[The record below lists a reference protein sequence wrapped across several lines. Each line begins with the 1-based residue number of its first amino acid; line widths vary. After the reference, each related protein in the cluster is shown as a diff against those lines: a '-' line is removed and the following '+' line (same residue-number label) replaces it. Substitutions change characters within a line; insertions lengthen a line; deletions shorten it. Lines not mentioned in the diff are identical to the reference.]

1 MIALLRSDAYRVL
14 RSRWIWG
21 VAAIV
26 ALLLLAPAVMM
37 RWTGMGP
44 VRYDDL
50 TGSALSMGGVQI
62 LAAAMAAIV
71 CCDRTDMGFSR
82 SILSSLGGRARMV
95 WFAEKCVF
103 SLALA
108 AALIAFA
115 FAVGLLALPVS
126 GVPVASPEP
135 AWQVAAWLG
144 CTWLCA
150 APYVVLTVLVAHLTR
165 SEGVTTAFAVLGAG
179 GLLEG
184 GLLIGIDFL
193 HALLGGEFL
202 AVTAAVG
209 PWLPAEIAS
218 AVGAGARTMLSA
230 DNAVHL
236 APAVRA
242 LIVCLPLAV
251 ATVAADALLVSR
263 RDAA

>member
-14 RSRWIWG
+14 HSRWIWA

-26 ALLLLAPAVMM
+26 AFLLLAPALMM
-37 RWTGMGP
+37 RWTSMGP
-44 VRYDDL
+44 VFYDDL
-50 TGSALSMGGVQI
+50 TNSALAMTGVQM
-62 LAAAMAAIV
+62 LAAAMAGIV

-82 SILSSLGGRARMV
+82 SILSSLDERARMF
-95 WFAEKCVF
+95 WFVEKCVF

-108 AALIAFA
+108 AALIVFT
-115 FAVGLLALPVS
+115 FVVGLLGLPVS
-126 GVPVASPEP
+126 GVPVANPEP

-165 SEGVTTAFAVLGAG
+165 SEGVTTVFAVLGAG

-193 HALLGGEFL
+193 YALLGGEFL
-202 AVTAAVG
+202 TVTAAVG

-218 AVGAGARTMLSA
+218 AVGAGARAMLSA
-230 DNAVHL
+230 DNAVLL
-236 APAVRA
+236 APAIRA
-242 LIVCLPLAV
+242 LIVCLPLTV
-251 ATVAADALLVSR
+251 AATAADALLISR

>member
-21 VAAIV
+21 AAAIV

-71 CCDRTDMGFSR
+71 CCDRTDIGFAR
-82 SILSSLGGRARMV
+82 SILSSLGERARML
-95 WFAEKCVF
+95 WFAEKCVL

-108 AALIAFA
+108 AALTVLAFA
-115 FAVGLLALPVS
+115 AGLLGLLVS

-135 AWQVAAWLG
+135 AWQAAAWLG

-150 APYVVLTVLVAHLTR
+150 APYVVLTALVGHLTR
-165 SEGVTTAFAVLGAG
+165 SEGVTMAFAVLGAG

-193 HALLGGEFL
+193 RALAGGEFL

-209 PWLPAEIAS
+209 PWMPAEIAS
-218 AVGAGARTMLSA
+218 AVGAGARAMLSA
-230 DNAVHL
+230 DNAVRL

-242 LIVCLPLAV
+242 LIVCLPLAAAAV
-251 ATVAADALLVSR
+251 A
-263 RDAA
+263 

>member
-14 RSRWIWG
+14 HSRWIW
-21 VAAIV
+21 VLAAIV
-26 ALLLLAPAVMM
+26 AFLLFAPALMM
-37 RWTGMGP
+37 RWANMGP
-44 VRYDDL
+44 IYYDDL
-50 TGSALSMGGVQI
+50 TSSALTMSGIQM
-62 LAAAMAAIV
+62 LAAVMAGIV
-71 CCDRTDMGFSR
+71 CCDRTDIGFSR
-82 SILSSLGGRARMV
+82 SILSSLSRRARTV

-103 SLALA
+103 SLLLA
-108 AALIAFA
+108 AILILFV
-115 FAVGLLALPVS
+115 FVVGLLALPVS
-126 GVPVASPEP
+126 GVSVRAPEP

-165 SEGVTTAFAVLGAG
+165 SEGVTIVFAVLGAG

-193 HALLGGEFL
+193 YALAGGEFL
-202 AVTAAVG
+202 TVTAAVG

-218 AVGAGARTMLSA
+218 AVGAGAQVALSTE
-230 DNAVHL
+230 NAIQL
-236 APAVRA
+236 APALRA
-242 LIVCLPLAV
+242 IVVCLPLAV

-263 RDAA
+263 RDVA

>member
-21 VAAIV
+21 VVAIV
-26 ALLLLAPAVMM
+26 AFLLLAPALMM
-37 RWTGMGP
+37 RWTSMGP

-50 TGSALSMGGVQI
+50 TNSALAMTGVQM
-62 LAAAMAAIV
+62 LAAAMAGIV
-71 CCDRTDMGFSR
+71 CCDRTDIGFSR
-82 SILSSLGGRARMV
+82 SILSALGERARIV

-108 AALIAFA
+108 AVLIVFT
-115 FAVGLLALPVS
+115 FVVGLLALPVS
-126 GVPVASPEP
+126 GVPVADPEP

-165 SEGVTTAFAVLGAG
+165 SEGVTTVFALLGAG

-184 GLLIGIDFL
+184 GLLIGVDFL
-193 HALLGGEFL
+193 YALAGGEFL
-202 AVTAAVG
+202 TVTSVVG

-218 AVGAGARTMLSA
+218 AVGDGARTMLSA
-230 DNAVHL
+230 DNAVQL

-242 LIVCLPLAV
+242 LIVCLPLTV
-251 ATVAADALLVSR
+251 VVAAVDALLVSR

>member
-1 MIALLRSDAYRVL
+1 MISLLRSDAYRVL

-26 ALLLLAPAVMM
+26 AFLLLAPALMM
-37 RWTGMGP
+37 RWTSMGP
-44 VRYDDL
+44 IYYDDL
-50 TGSALSMGGVQI
+50 TSSALTMSGIQI

-71 CCDRTDMGFSR
+71 CCDRTDIGFTR
-82 SILSSLGGRARMV
+82 SILSSLGERARRV

-103 SLALA
+103 SLLLA
-108 AALIAFA
+108 AVLILFV
-115 FAVGLLALPVS
+115 FVVGLLALPVS
-126 GVPVASPEP
+126 GVPVADPEP

-150 APYVVLTVLVAHLTR
+150 APYVVLAVLVAHLTCG
-165 SEGVTTAFAVLGAG
+165 EGVTTVFAVLTAG

-193 HALLGGEFL
+193 YALLGGEFL
-202 AVTAAVG
+202 TVTAAVG

-218 AVGAGARTMLSA
+218 AVGAGAQTMLSA
-230 DNAVHL
+230 ENAVGVT
-236 APAVRA
+236 PAIRA
-242 LIVCLPLAV
+242 LLVCLPLTVAV
-251 ATVAADALLVSR
+251 TAADALLVSR
-263 RDAA
+263 RDVA

>member
-14 RSRWIWG
+14 RSRWIWA

-26 ALLLLAPAVMM
+26 AFLTLAPALMM
-37 RWTGMGP
+37 RWTNMGP
-44 VRYDDL
+44 ISYDNL
-50 TGSALSMGGVQI
+50 TGSALTMSGVQL
-62 LAAAMAAIV
+62 LAAALTSIV
-71 CCDRTDMGFSR
+71 CCDRTDIGFAR

-95 WFAEKCVF
+95 WFAEKSVF

-108 AALIAFA
+108 AALTVLA
-115 FAVGLLALPVS
+115 FAVGLLGLLAS
-126 GVPVASPEP
+126 GGPVANPEP

-165 SEGVTTAFAVLGAG
+165 SEGVTMAFAMLGAG

-193 HALLGGEFL
+193 HALAGGEFL
-202 AVTAAVG
+202 AVTSAVG

-218 AVGAGARTMLSA
+218 AVGAGAQAALSA
-230 DNAVHL
+230 ENAVQL
-236 APAVRA
+236 APALRA

-251 ATVAADALLVSR
+251 AAIAADALLVSR

>member
-21 VAAIV
+21 AAAIV

-44 VRYDDL
+44 IFYDGL
-50 TGSALSMGGVQI
+50 TSSALAMTGVQM

-82 SILSSLGGRARMV
+82 SILSPLGERARMV
-95 WFAEKCVF
+95 WFAEKCVL

-126 GVPVASPEP
+126 GVPVADPEP
-135 AWQVAAWLG
+135 AWQAASWLG
-144 CTWLCA
+144 CAWLCA
-150 APYVVLTVLVAHLTR
+150 APYVVLTALVAHLTR
-165 SEGVTTAFAVLGAG
+165 GEGVTTALAVLGAG

-184 GLLIGIDFL
+184 GLLIGIDLL

-202 AVTAAVG
+202 AVTSAVG
-209 PWLPAEIAS
+209 PWMPAEIAS
-218 AVGAGARTMLSA
+218 AVGAGARAMLSA

-236 APAVRA
+236 APALRA

-251 ATVAADALLVSR
+251 AVTAADALLVSR

>member
-21 VAAIV
+21 AAAIV

-37 RWTGMGP
+37 RWTNMGP

-50 TGSALSMGGVQI
+50 TGSALSMGGIRI
-62 LAAAMAAIV
+62 LAAAMAGIV
-71 CCDRTDMGFSR
+71 CCDRTDIGFSR
-82 SILSSLGGRARMV
+82 SILSSLGERARMV

-103 SLALA
+103 SLMLA
-108 AALIAFA
+108 AALIVFT
-115 FAVGLLALPVS
+115 FVVGLLGLPVS

-150 APYVVLTVLVAHLTR
+150 APYVVLAVLVAHLTR
-165 SEGVTTAFAVLGAG
+165 GEGVTTAFAVLGAG

-202 AVTAAVG
+202 TVTAAVG
-209 PWLPAEIAS
+209 PWIPAEIAS
-218 AVGAGARTMLSA
+218 AVGDGARTMLSA
-230 DNAVHL
+230 ENAAQL
-236 APAVRA
+236 SPALRA

>member
-1 MIALLRSDAYRVL
+1 MALLRSDAYRVL
-14 RSRWIWG
+14 RSRWIWA

-26 ALLLLAPAVMM
+26 AFLTLAPALMM

-71 CCDRTDMGFSR
+71 CCDRTDIGFAR
-82 SILSSLGGRARMV
+82 SILSSLGERARML
-95 WFAEKCVF
+95 WFAEKCVL

-115 FAVGLLALPVS
+115 FAVGLLALLVS

-150 APYVVLTVLVAHLTR
+150 APYVVLTTLVAHLTR
-165 SEGVTTAFAVLGAG
+165 SEGVTMAFAVLGAG

-193 HALLGGEFL
+193 RALLGGEFL

-209 PWLPAEIAS
+209 PWMPAEIAS

-230 DNAVHL
+230 ENAAQL
-236 APAVRA
+236 SPALRA
-242 LIVCLPLAV
+242 LIVCLPLA
-251 ATVAADALLVSR
+251 AAAVAADALLVSR

>member
-14 RSRWIWG
+14 HSRWIWA

-26 ALLLLAPAVMM
+26 AFLLLAPGLMM
-37 RWTGMGP
+37 RWTSMGP
-44 VRYDDL
+44 IRYDDL
-50 TGSALSMGGVQI
+50 TGSALPMNGIQI
-62 LAAAMAAIV
+62 LAAAMASIV
-71 CCDRTDMGFSR
+71 CCDRTDIGFAR

-103 SLALA
+103 SLALSA
-108 AALIAFA
+108 VLIAFA
-115 FAVGLLALPVS
+115 FAMGLLGLLVS
-126 GVPVASPEP
+126 GVPVASPES

-150 APYVVLTVLVAHLTR
+150 APYVALTVLVAHITR
-165 SEGVTTAFAVLGAG
+165 SESVTTVFAVLGAG

-193 HALLGGEFL
+193 YALLGGEFL
-202 AVTAAVG
+202 TVTAAVG

-218 AVGAGARTMLSA
+218 AVGAGARTMLSV

-236 APAVRA
+236 APALRA
-242 LIVCLPLAV
+242 LLVCLPLAMAAV
-251 ATVAADALLVSR
+251 AVDSLLVSR

>member
-26 ALLLLAPAVMM
+26 AFLLLAPALMM
-37 RWTGMGP
+37 RWTSMGP
-44 VRYDDL
+44 IFYDDL
-50 TGSALSMGGVQI
+50 TSSALTMSGIQI
-62 LAAAMAAIV
+62 LAAAMASIV
-71 CCDRTDMGFSR
+71 CCDRTDIGFAR
-82 SILSSLGGRARMV
+82 SILSSLGERARMM

-103 SLALA
+103 SLLLA
-108 AALIAFA
+108 AVLIVFT
-115 FAVGLLALPVS
+115 FVVGLVGLLAS
-126 GVPVASPEP
+126 GVPVANPEP

-150 APYVVLTVLVAHLTR
+150 APYVVLAVLVAHLTR
-165 SEGVTTAFAVLGAG
+165 GEGVTIGFAVLAAS

-193 HALLGGEFL
+193 YALLGGEFL

-209 PWLPAEIAS
+209 PWMPAEIAS
-218 AVGAGARTMLSA
+218 AVGAGVLTMLSA
-230 DNAVHL
+230 ENVALL
-236 APAVRA
+236 APAIRA
-242 LIVCLPLAV
+242 LIVCLPLTAV
-251 ATVAADALLVSR
+251 TVAADALLVSR
-263 RDAA
+263 RDVA

>member
-14 RSRWIWG
+14 HSRWIWG

-26 ALLLLAPAVMM
+26 AFLLFAPALMM
-37 RWTGMGP
+37 RWTNMGP
-44 VRYDDL
+44 IYYDDL
-50 TGSALSMGGVQI
+50 TSSALTMGGIQM
-62 LAAAMAAIV
+62 LAAAMAGIV
-71 CCDRTDMGFSR
+71 CCDRTDIGFSR
-82 SILSSLGGRARMV
+82 SILSSLGKRAHMV

-103 SLALA
+103 SLLLA
-108 AALIAFA
+108 AILILFV

-126 GVPVASPEP
+126 GVSVRAPEP

-165 SEGVTTAFAVLGAG
+165 AEGVTTVFAVLGAG

-193 HALLGGEFL
+193 YALLGGEFL
-202 AVTAAVG
+202 TVTAAVG
-209 PWLPAEIAS
+209 PWLPAEISS
-218 AVGAGARTMLSA
+218 AVSAGVSTLFLA
-230 DNAVHL
+230 DNAVNL
-236 APAVRA
+236 APALRS
-242 LIVCLPLAV
+242 LIICLPL
-251 ATVAADALLVSR
+251 TVAATAVDALLVSR
-263 RDAA
+263 RDVA

>member
-14 RSRWIWG
+14 HSRWIWA

-26 ALLLLAPAVMM
+26 AFLLLAPGLMM
-37 RWTGMGP
+37 RWISMGP
-44 VRYDDL
+44 ISYDDL
-50 TGSALSMGGVQI
+50 TGSALPMNGIQI
-62 LAAAMAAIV
+62 LAAAMASIV
-71 CCDRTDMGFSR
+71 CCDRTDIGFAR
-82 SILSSLGGRARMV
+82 SILSSLGERARMV

-103 SLALA
+103 SLAAVTTLC
-108 AALIAFA
+108 AF
-115 FAVGLLALPVS
+115 VMGLLGLLVS
-126 GVPVASPEP
+126 GVPVANPEP

-150 APYVVLTVLVAHLTR
+150 APYVALTVLVAHLTR
-165 SEGVTTAFAVLGAG
+165 NESVTTVFAVLSAG

-193 HALLGGEFL
+193 HALLGDEFL
-202 AVTAAVG
+202 TVTAVVG

-218 AVGAGARTMLSA
+218 AVGAGAQSMLSV

-236 APAVRA
+236 APALRA
-242 LIVCLPLAV
+242 LVVCLPFAM

-263 RDAA
+263 RDVA

>member
-14 RSRWIWG
+14 RSRWIWVFAAF
-21 VAAIV
+21 VAF
-26 ALLLLAPAVMM
+26 LLFAPAVMM
-37 RWTGMGP
+37 RSTDMGP
-44 VRYDDL
+44 IRYDDL
-50 TGSALSMGGVQI
+50 TGSALSMGSI
-62 LAAAMAAIV
+62 RMLAAALSGVA
-71 CCDRTDMGFSR
+71 CCTRTDNGFVH
-82 SILSSLGGRARMV
+82 SILSSLDGRGRVV

-103 SLALA
+103 SLALT

-115 FAVGLLALPVS
+115 FAVELLALLVS

-150 APYVVLTVLVAHLTR
+150 APYVVLTTLVGHLTR
-165 SEGVTTAFAVLGAG
+165 SEGVTMAFAVLSSG

-202 AVTAAVG
+202 TVTAAVG
-209 PWLPAEIAS
+209 PWIPAEIAS
-218 AVGAGARTMLSA
+218 AVGDGARTMLSA
-230 DNAVHL
+230 ENAAQL
-236 APAVRA
+236 SPALRA
-242 LIVCLPLAV
+242 LIVCLPLA
-251 ATVAADALLVSR
+251 AAAVAADALLVSR

>member
-1 MIALLRSDAYRVL
+1 MIALLRSDAYRAL

-26 ALLLLAPAVMM
+26 AFLLLAPGLMM
-37 RWTGMGP
+37 RWTSMGP
-44 VRYDDL
+44 IYYDDL
-50 TGSALSMGGVQI
+50 TSSALTMSGIQI
-62 LAAAMAAIV
+62 LAAAMASIV
-71 CCDRTDMGFSR
+71 CCDRTDIGFSR
-82 SILSSLGGRARMV
+82 SILSSLGERARMV

-108 AALIAFA
+108 AVLIVFT
-115 FAVGLLALPVS
+115 FVVGLLGLLVS
-126 GVPVASPEP
+126 GVPVMTPEP

-165 SEGVTTAFAVLGAG
+165 SEGVTTVFAVLSAG

-193 HALLGGEFL
+193 YALLGGEFL
-202 AVTAAVG
+202 TVTSAVG

-218 AVGAGARTMLSA
+218 AVGGGVSTLLSP
-230 DNAVHL
+230 DNAANL
-236 APAVRA
+236 APAIRA
-242 LIVCLPLAV
+242 LLVCLPLAA

-263 RDAA
+263 RDVA

>member
-14 RSRWIWG
+14 RSRWIWA

-26 ALLLLAPAVMM
+26 AFLTLAPALMM

-50 TGSALSMGGVQI
+50 TGSALSMGGVQL

-71 CCDRTDMGFSR
+71 CCDRTDIGFAR
-82 SILSSLGGRARMV
+82 SILSSLGERARMV
-95 WFAEKCVF
+95 WFAEKSVF

-135 AWQVAAWLG
+135 AWQVASWLG

-150 APYVVLTVLVAHLTR
+150 APYVVLTALVAHLTR

-202 AVTAAVG
+202 AVTSAVG

-218 AVGAGARTMLSA
+218 AVGAGARAMLSA

-251 ATVAADALLVSR
+251 AAIAADALLVSR

>member
-14 RSRWIWG
+14 RSRWIWV

-37 RWTGMGP
+37 RSTGMGP
-44 VRYDDL
+44 IRYDDL
-50 TGSALSMGGVQI
+50 TGSALAMTGVQL
-62 LAAAMAAIV
+62 LAAALTSIV
-71 CCDRTDMGFSR
+71 CCDRTDIGFAR
-82 SILSSLGGRARMV
+82 SILSSLGGRARML
-95 WFAEKCVF
+95 WFAEKSVL

-108 AALIAFA
+108 AVLIVFT
-115 FAVGLLALPVS
+115 FVVGLLGLPVS
-126 GVPVASPEP
+126 GVPVADPEP
-135 AWQVAAWLG
+135 AWQAASWLG

-193 HALLGGEFL
+193 RALLGGEFL
-202 AVTAAVG
+202 AVTSAVG

-218 AVGAGARTMLSA
+218 AVGAGARAMLSA